1 MQRTA
6 MAIASCLLLACG
18 APGDADPVS
27 GSHATSALTPDAVEP
42 GTGST
47 AWDRDSVRASSAAK
61 VSVCHRAGGRWVPL
75 TLPEA
80 AVKSHVGNHGDFVYD
95 VSEGQCCSDADCGGL
110 SCRLSVGL
118 DGESLIGMC
127 PRAGGGMIDPKAALL
142 AMGIFGSASGFAVP
156 FTGVLSRDATGL
168 YSLSFTLNGIGAQVR
183 LANFVPSSGTTLAEN
198 FSTQVTVTLPPRD
211 VGLITFDPGSWRS
224 YLNLNFSVT
233 PPTLLGVGTV
243 DLINADVAG
252 FTLEIT
258 APDYP
263 VVFVESAGSYGIL
276 DNLGPYV
283 HPTSYIGDGSGP
295 AGFYIDL
302 PDGMPTI
309 HSNVLVFREAAYSV
323 SL

>member
-6 MAIASCLLLACG
+6 MAIAGCLLLACG
-18 APGDADPVS
+18 APDVADPVS
-27 GSHATSALTPDAVEP
+27 GSHASSALTLESHAM
-42 GTGST
+42 
-47 AWDRDSVRASSAAK
+47 SAAE

-75 TLPEA
+75 RLPEA

-95 VSEGQCCSDADCGGL
+95 PSAGQCCTDADCGAGL
-110 SCRLSVGL
+110 SCRVSVGL

-127 PRAGGGMIDPKAALL
+127 PRAGSGGMIDPKAVLL
-142 AMGIFGSASGFAVP
+142 AMGIFGTNSGFAVP

-198 FSTQVTVTLPPRD
+198 FSTQVTVTFPPRN
-211 VGLITFDPGSWRS
+211 VGLITFEDNDPASWRS

-252 FTLEIT
+252 FTLDIT

-263 VVFVESAGSYGIL
+263 VVFVESAGSYSILGIQ
-276 DNLGPYV
+276 GVYV
-283 HPTSYIGDGSGP
+283 QPTSYIGNGSGR

-302 PDGMPTI
+302 PDGLPTI
-309 HSNVLVFREAAYSV
+309 HSNVLVFREAAYGV
-323 SL
+323 QL